1 MYLSS
6 YGPKSL
12 THRSAQK
19 QLHPLFF
26 FRGHLWRTSGTRRKN
41 AVAFAASF
49 SEEQKKRIRDH
60 LWPPRSSMAPLHPQG
75 PKTHPSMLT
84 GTVWRP
90 CARKRP
96 GIVPDWRAALPPHLP
111 IGLAAGTELNGKHCQ
126 QPGQPSW
133 GVTRLWAG
141 VGAAAGVT
149 GCLSS
154 TGLTTWSEL
163 ESLDWWG

>member
-1 MYLSS
+1 MHRNNYIPFSS
-6 YGPKSL
+6 LG
-12 THRSAQK
+12 A
-19 QLHPLFF
+19 
-26 FRGHLWRTSGTRRKN
+26 TSGEPQVQGGRMLWPLQP
-41 AVAFAASF
+41 AS
-49 SEEQKKRIRDH
+49 QRHKKKRIRDH
-60 LWPPRSSMAPLHPQG
+60 LWPPRSSMAPLHPPQG

-96 GIVPDWRAALPPHLP
+96 GIVPDWRPALPPHLP